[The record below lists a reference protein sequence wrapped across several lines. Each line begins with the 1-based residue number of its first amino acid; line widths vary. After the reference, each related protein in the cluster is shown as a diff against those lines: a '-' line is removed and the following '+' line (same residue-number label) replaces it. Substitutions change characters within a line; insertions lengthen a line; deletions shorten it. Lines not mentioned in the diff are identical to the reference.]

1 MEKALNEKLFK
12 DLEDKITKLKNDV
25 KLAEGDT
32 QEWTAKFQEQKH
44 KNQEQAEEIDDLKRL
59 NDKNCHTIIDLQNEV
74 AQK

>member
-32 QEWTAKFQEQKH
+32 QEWTAKFQE
-44 KNQEQAEEIDDLKRL
+44 
-59 NDKNCHTIIDLQNEV
+59 
-74 AQK
+74 